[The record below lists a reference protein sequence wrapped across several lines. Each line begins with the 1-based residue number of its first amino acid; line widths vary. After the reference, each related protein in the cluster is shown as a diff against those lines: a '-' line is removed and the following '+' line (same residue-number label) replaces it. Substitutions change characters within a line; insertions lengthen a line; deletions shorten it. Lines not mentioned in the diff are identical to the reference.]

1 MSSKGFGSFFFSIRM
16 KFLAM
21 ILIFVA
27 ALMLT
32 VLTLI
37 NRTAGK
43 IVLEE
48 SLEKGLALAK
58 GIASAS
64 EDPFLTDDDL
74 TLFTVVKGAMG
85 NRGIIYS
92 MIVGNDNK
100 IKAHNEVSQ
109 SGIEYI
115 GPVDSK
121 IIKQGEGYSI
131 ILYNDASGVFYDI
144 AVAIVST
151 RLREGIGSV
160 HVGISRKVIDEAVNN
175 INRFIKYLT
184 YLGLLIA
191 GGGAFI
197 LSAVIVKPIH
207 TLVKSARAI
216 GEGNLDHRIEVHR
229 RDELGVLMTA
239 FNEMADGL
247 KQKHF
252 IQESFG
258 RYVAPEVVDMILKQ
272 QETWFKGKKITVT
285 VLFSDI
291 RGFTSFSEKKDPE
304 AIINLLN
311 EYFTLMTSIILKHKG
326 YIDKFVGD
334 EIMVVFGSPV
344 YFEDH
349 ALRASRVAC
358 EMLEKLKK
366 FNSSR
371 DESERLEIG
380 IGLNTGEVVAG
391 NLGSIQKMEYAIIGD
406 NVNIASRL
414 CSAAKKGEVIISN
427 STYDCVKEQ
436 FATRVLQ
443 PITVKGKSEPL
454 HIYSLIP
461 RRSPDRKE
469 KQDARLDP
477 AL

>member
-1 MSSKGFGSFFFSIRM
+1 MLSKGLGAFFFSIRM
-16 KFLAM
+16 KFTAM
-21 ILIFVA
+21 ILIFIA

-32 VLTLI
+32 VLALI
-37 NRTAGK
+37 NRTASE

-64 EDPFLTDDDL
+64 EDPFLTNDDL
-74 TLFTVVKGAMG
+74 ALFTVVKGIMG
-85 NRGIIYS
+85 TRGVVYS
-92 MIVGNDNK
+92 MVVGNDNK
-100 IKAHNEVSQ
+100 IMAHNEVHQ
-109 SGIEYI
+109 SGMEYR

-131 ILYNDASGVFYDI
+131 TSYNDTSGVVYDI
-144 AVAIVST
+144 AVSIIST

-160 HVGISRKVIDEAVNN
+160 HIGISRKVIDEAVNR

-184 YLGLLIA
+184 YLGLFIA
-191 GGGAFI
+191 GAGAFF
-197 LSAVIVKPIH
+197 LTTFIVKPIR
-207 TLVKSARAI
+207 TLVTSAQAI
-216 GEGNLDHRIEVHR
+216 GEGNLDHRIEVKR
-229 RDELGVLMTA
+229 RDELGDLMTA

-272 QETWFKGKKITVT
+272 QETWFKGKKVTVT

-311 EYFTLMTSIILKHKG
+311 EYFTLMTGIILKHKG

-334 EIMVVFGSPV
+334 EIMAVFGSPV
-344 YFEDH
+344 YLENH
-349 ALRASRVAC
+349 ALQAARVAC
-358 EMLEKLKK
+358 EMLEKLKG
-366 FNSSR
+366 FNRSR

-391 NLGSIQKMEYAIIGD
+391 NLGSTQKMEYAIIGD

-414 CSAAKKGEVIISN
+414 CSAAKKGEVIISK
-427 STYDCVKEQ
+427 STYACVKEQ
-436 FATRVLQ
+436 FSTRVYS

-454 HIYSLIP
+454 QIYSLVP

-469 KQDARLDP
+469 
-477 AL
+477 